1 MVDSNSDDLGPDTN
15 IFKIMDSIIYQLNK
29 TKKMFIIMILT
40 IMILPPIGLLIGSL
54 IFAPPY
60 EDTTPPKNIQY
71 GGQKYYKILNLRI
84 VPLVISAAW
93 LGIGI
98 RQWFILSKWTKKYE
112 RYKKLQEEVNKK
124 LDDSNNGQ
132 N

>member
-1 MVDSNSDDLGPDTN
+1 MVDSDDLGPDTN

-29 TKKMFIIMILT
+29 TKKLFIIMILT

-60 EDTTPPKNIQY
+60 EDTTPKNIQY
-71 GGQKYYKILNLRI
+71 GGQKYYKIFNLRI
-84 VPLVISAAW
+84 VPLIISAAW

-112 RYKKLQEEVNKK
+112 RYKKLQEQVNKK
-124 LDDSNNGQ
+124 LDDSKNNHNQ
-132 N
+132 

>member
-1 MVDSNSDDLGPDTN
+1 MVDSDDLGPNTN

-29 TKKMFIIMILT
+29 TKKLFIIMILT

-60 EDTTPPKNIQY
+60 EDTTPKNIQY
-71 GGQKYYKILNLRI
+71 SGQKYYKIFNLRV
-84 VPLVISAAW
+84 VPLIISAAW

-112 RYKKLQEEVNKK
+112 RYKKLQEQVNKK
-124 LDDSNNGQ
+124 LDDGNNDYNQ
-132 N
+132 